1 MTTVND
7 IALDQI
13 TGHSVDLLRVDAG
26 LREKILDALN
36 VLEENLVKKLEKA
49 KLHEVKKTATQRKRL
64 EKLLSQTK
72 KTISTAYN
80 DIDKIEDKELI
91 DLARVA
97 EKQAVRT
104 INTAI
109 KASTLSVGMSKEM
122 LESIGKDTLITGAP
136 SKEWWQR
143 QSQTFESTFKD
154 TVRQGL
160 LSGKPTA
167 EIVRELMGTKT
178 ARYKDGKLEPRRR
191 GAEALVRTSV
201 QVVAN
206 EARMQTYEN
215 NNDIVKGIE
224 WVSTLDSRTSPIC
237 RVLDG
242 LMWDNERKPIN
253 HSKSFPGATAHWNCR
268 STQVPIL
275 KSWEELG
282 AKKKFKEIPEGTR
295 ASMDGQVSAKEGY
308 EDWLIRQGKEKGE
321 KFQKDI
327 LGKGKW
333 ELWKA
338 GKVGFT
344 DLVDQTGNS
353 VSLEVL
359 REKLGIEKAGG
370 KKLKLSVAQ
379 NQEALSSALK
389 DFESVTSAN
398 PLGGKARI
406 TQDGTAIV
414 KLDSFGDAVWIDE
427 IRAIEKGKGAG
438 ASALREA
445 KRIADKH
452 GVPLRLNPKQIGFD
466 GMSSSQLRDW
476 YSRNGFKELPDG
488 SMEYFGEKV
497 GGTQIGGGFANS
509 TLEKMWRGDSTPQ
522 LQRILKTYEDD
533 LYKAGS
539 REGASDP
546 RDWDRWVEHKKFIE
560 DELANRGAKLKPKA
574 ARKVVPVTPDKKLTD
589 EAFKYYGET
598 GMASDT
604 GYIMADGR
612 QLDLSGANQGG
623 TPGIR
628 ALDHRDVTRLEGMK
642 TPGDEP
648 TKSMFEFQNR
658 TGAIRT
664 HVSNKN
670 VYVSLTTKPTDE
682 AFDKLMLLVEVR
694 GGGLVLDVDN
704 GKTLGTIAS
713 REWDKV
719 KPSEVRRFIDE
730 ALGRKSLKS
739 RYFLGKIR

>member
-344 DLVDQTGNS
+344 DLVDQTGNP

-488 SMEYFGEKV
+488 SMEYFGEK
-497 GGTQIGGGFANS
+497 QIGGGFANS